1 MASKFQFRGFQN
13 IETVSFVHLTKTMQ
27 SANHLLLQAGPPGV
41 VAAAPLVAPSCSV
54 EHLPI
59 GPAATKVLAA
69 RGANPKG
76 PEGAPVVALVFSQ
89 RHTVKAQPLT
99 GSV

>member
-27 SANHLLLQAGPPGV
+27 SANHLLLHAAHPGM

-54 EHLPI
+54 EHPPL

-69 RGANPKG
+69 L
-76 PEGAPVVALVFSQ
+76 VASQ
-89 RHTVKAQPLT
+89 WHTVKAQPLT